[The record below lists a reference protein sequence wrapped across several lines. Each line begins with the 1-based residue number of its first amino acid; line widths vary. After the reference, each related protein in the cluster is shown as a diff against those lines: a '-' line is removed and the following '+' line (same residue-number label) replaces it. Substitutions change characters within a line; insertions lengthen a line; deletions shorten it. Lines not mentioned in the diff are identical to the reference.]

1 MTKKND
7 GLNEDNKIVAT
18 TNNINAGGHKELV
31 PEGTNTFGGK
41 NPLGQ
46 YVPMS
51 EDEQEVLT
59 RIAESDDIELVVHE
73 WGVIPNP
80 KLVVGDHRIRIDFRI
95 TFKGLHIARPLH
107 YLDLELRLGNG
118 MSVYRDRK
126 PTYYN
131 HAPIDIYEGMYLDFM
146 WDIAIDH
153 LDPQFVRA
161 IKPGATGLTS
171 RRQDKDTG
179 EMTSRGNMK
188 LDVGQQRILQ
198 ELEASQARIRKVNEQ
213 EAIKASVEGG
223 ANIKKTADGVAYSV
237 KQG

>member
-18 TNNINAGGHKELV
+18 TNNVNAGGHQELI
-31 PEGTNTFGGK
+31 PEGENAFGGK

-59 RIAESDDIELVVHE
+59 RISESDDIELVVHE

-80 KLVVGDHRIRIDFRI
+80 KLIVGDHRIRIDFRI

-131 HAPIDIYEGMYLDFM
+131 HAPIDIYEG
-146 WDIAIDH
+146 
-153 LDPQFVRA
+153 
-161 IKPGATGLTS
+161 LTS
-171 RRQDKDTG
+171 RRQDKDTR
-179 EMTSRGNMK
+179 EMTSKGNMK
-188 LDVGQQRILQ
+188 LDVGQQRLLHN
-198 ELEASQARIRKVNEQ
+198 LEQSQALVRKINEQ
-213 EAIKASVEGG
+213 EAIKASVKAGDTL
-223 ANIKKTADGVAYSV
+223 KKTADGVAYSV
-237 KQG
+237 K